1 MAHLARLVLLVLP
14 VRLVVLAVLAATQPL
29 VRSSLPTAVGA
40 VPVGPSRLLQ
50 QAVVEVAA
58 LPVPVLL
65 VVLLAVLAAFLRQVP
80 TQLVAR
86 V

>member
-1 MAHLARLVLLVLP
+1 MAHLALLVLLVLP